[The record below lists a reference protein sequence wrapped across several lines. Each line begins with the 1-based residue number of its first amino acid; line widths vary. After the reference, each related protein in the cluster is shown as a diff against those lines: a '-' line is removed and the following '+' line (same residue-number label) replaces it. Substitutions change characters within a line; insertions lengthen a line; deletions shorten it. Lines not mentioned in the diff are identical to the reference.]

1 MGEDVKSALTT
12 HEQEYLLA
20 AVADPDNIQASTVP
34 WGFLIRISDNDEEN
48 LYLYGVE
55 GLKIMFTAAASAGCR
70 YFEVSPDHDAEKVVT
85 HELPFGISISNH
97 QGGASISS
105 SLAQQFRLEGGTDI
119 ENAVG
124 QGAADG
130 MESLILALA
139 AEGFNVSGG
148 SFIRGLETAVAS
160 TGNNL

>member
-1 MGEDVKSALTT
+1 MQDVTE
-12 HEQEYLLA
+12 H
-20 AVADPDNIQASTVP
+20 
-34 WGFLIRISDNDEEN
+34 
-48 LYLYGVE
+48 VE
-55 GLKIMFTAAASAGCR
+55 SLGYTGQTPVQVVDG
-70 YFEVSPDHDAEKVVT
+70 YKVVT

-97 QGGASISS
+97 QGEASISS
-105 SLAQQFRLEGGTDI
+105 SLAQQFRLEDGTDI

-160 TGNNL
+160 TGQQL